1 MGKPQGNPQVQ
12 ARVPDDL
19 FEWIEERADEE
30 HRTKS
35 SFVRKVLAERR
46 EQEHEDEAVPA

>member
-30 HRTKS
+30 RRTKS
-35 SFVRKVLAERR
+35 NFVRKVLAERR
-46 EQEHEDEAVPA
+46 EAEEQGKRVPA

>member
-1 MGKPQGNPQVQ
+1 MGKQQGSPQVQ

-30 HRTKS
+30 RRTKS
-35 SFVRKVLAERR
+35 NFVRKVLAERR
-46 EQEHEDEAVPA
+46 EAEEQGKRVPA